1 MNQRIQNALYIVA
14 TFTLAAIAVSALV
27 YVKTYSRAAEPTS
40 FRSFSVS
47 SDGKA
52 VVVPDVA
59 EFSFTVITE
68 GKDEVGVLQTKNTEK
83 TNAAIAYLK
92 GQGIDKKNI
101 RTQGYNVSP
110 NYQYYP
116 CTGIEPCPPPAISGY
131 TISQSVS
138 VKVHD
143 LAKPGELLAGVV
155 KNGANSVS
163 GLQFT
168 VDDPTA
174 AENDARSEAFA
185 KAQAKAKSIAKAGNF
200 RLGRLLSVSEGTSS
214 QPPMYPMAF
223 GSSRDMM
230 AETKAEAP
238 TPSIEVGSQEVSV
251 SVTLQYEI
259 R

>member
-1 MNQRIQNALYIVA
+1 MNQRIQNALYIVG
-14 TFTLAAIAVSALV
+14 TFTLAAVAVSALA

-47 SDGKA
+47 GDGKA

-68 GKDEVGVLQTKNTEK
+68 GKDDVAVLQTKNTEK
-83 TNAAIAYLK
+83 TNAAIDYLK
-92 GQGIDKKNI
+92 AQGVDKKDI

-110 NYQYYP
+110 SYQYYP
-116 CTGIEPCPPPAISGY
+116 CTGVAPCPPPSIVGY
-131 TISQSVS
+131 TVSQSVG

-143 LAKPGELLAGVV
+143 FAKAGTLLSGVV
-155 KNGANSVS
+155 ANGANSVS

-174 AENDARSEAFA
+174 SENEARAEAFA
-185 KAQAKAKSIAKAGNF
+185 KAQAKAKDIAEAGNF
-200 RLGRLLSVSEGTSS
+200 RLGRLLSVSEGTSG
-214 QPPMYPMAF
+214 QPPVYPLAY
-223 GSSRDMM
+223 GGERDMM
-230 AETKAEAP
+230 AETKAAVP
-238 TPSIEVGSQEVSV
+238 TPTIEPGSQEVNI